1 MIVGYVD
8 TSNNRVL
15 VWLCRTYQ
23 FLGDPLSAFGQ
34 KFEIRV
40 GVNVEDIYQFG
51 LEKGPNVDPFLVDLL
66 NSRKII
72 E

>member
-1 MIVGYVD
+1 MIVSDVD
-8 TSNNRVL
+8 ASNKRLL
-15 VWLCRTYQ
+15 VRLSGTYQ
-23 FLGDPLSAFGQ
+23 LLSDPLSAFGQ